1 MIQRYG
7 IDAPHLA
14 IPDPAATRDD
24 WLVFGFGECTDSF
37 LGFGAFAMVRERK
50 LFPAELMTI
59 FERVLFEEAR
69 HITFFVNWYRYEEAL
84 AKRGGFLR
92 DAVASAR
99 YQVRAIMQAASNG
112 AATAMPDD
120 GTRSA
125 IGLMMDVAPATF
137 LQAALAENRRLMAQL
152 DPRLPK
158 PVVMPALATSL
169 LVAIRMLPP
178 RKQGALESGRRAA

>member
-1 MIQRYG
+1 
-7 IDAPHLA
+7 
-14 IPDPAATRDD
+14 
-24 WLVFGFGECTDSF
+24 
-37 LGFGAFAMVRERK
+37 
-50 LFPAELMTI
+50 
-59 FERVLFEEAR
+59 
-69 HITFFVNWYRYEEAL
+69 
-84 AKRGGFLR
+84 
-92 DAVASAR
+92 
-99 YQVRAIMQAASNG
+99 
-112 AATAMPDD
+112 MPDD